1 MFERIISFKAS
12 RMVCLFLFVSGH
24 LAAQGLTFDATQ
36 QRAYELALSL
46 HPAEA
51 LQLVGEENSIQSVYI
66 ASLAE
71 TIELLVTEDYA
82 KFSSYE
88 ERFLKRLD
96 RNVKST
102 PRDFQFLQAELRLHW
117 SFVYL
122 KFGHELDAALQLRD
136 SYKIAESCRQKFPD
150 YLPILRTAG
159 ILEIIVGSIPEKYG
173 WVLSL
178 LNMSGSVPGGLA
190 DLETIGSSQSVLATE
205 AKLLHA
211 LVQGFMLEDG
221 GPALA
226 EMKSLL
232 EEHKGNPLMLF
243 LTASLAI
250 KHSESAL
257 ALEMLK
263 SLSDSTSGVPLYYAD
278 YLKGEAYLHKGDYL
292 NSIISYRWFINHQTG
307 QNYIKDA
314 YFKIGLCYW
323 LNGNENDALEIFK
336 EARNKGKE
344 ATEADKSAARALSEP
359 NPPNAALSRVRYY
372 TDGGYYKEAEKA
384 ISSLS
389 EKDFTNKKDVT
400 EYYYRKARLAHKM
413 NKPEAVDLYKKTI
426 EMTGMESWYFAPN
439 ACLQLGYIYQSRND
453 LPRAADYFE
462 RALSYKRHEYK
473 NSIDS
478 KARSALAQIGR
489 I

>member
-1 MFERIISFKAS
+1 
-12 RMVCLFLFVSGH
+12 MVCLFLSAVVH
-24 LAAQGLTFDATQ
+24 LASGQDLTFDATQ
-36 QRAYELALSL
+36 QRAYQLALSL
-46 HPAEA
+46 HPAQA
-51 LQLVGEENSIQSVYI
+51 LQALGDENSIANMYI

-71 TIELLVTEDYA
+71 TIELLVTEDYS
-82 KFSSYE
+82 KFASYE

-96 RNVKST
+96 RNVKSA

-117 SFVYL
+117 AFVYL
-122 KFGHELDAALQLRD
+122 KFGHELDAALQLRE
-136 SYKIAESCRQKFPD
+136 SYKIAESCRQKFAD
-150 YLPILRTAG
+150 YVPILRTAG
-159 ILEIIVGSIPEKYG
+159 LLEIIVGSIPEKYG

-190 DLETIGSSQSVLATE
+190 DLETIGASKSVLATE
-205 AKLLHA
+205 GRLLHA
-211 LVQGFMLEDG
+211 LVQGFMLEECS
-221 GPALA
+221 PALA
-226 EMKSLL
+226 DMSSMLKEQKR
-232 EEHKGNPLMLF
+232 NPLIVF
-243 LTASLAI
+243 LSASLAI
-250 KHSESAL
+250 KNSESAR
-257 ALEMLK
+257 ALELLK
-263 SLSDSTSGVPLYYAD
+263 TLSDSTSGVPLYYAD

-292 NSIISYRWFINHQTG
+292 NSILSYRWFINHQTG

-323 LNGNENDALEIFK
+323 LNGNENDALELFK

-359 NPPNAALSRVRYY
+359 NPPNAALSRIRYY
-372 TDGGYYKEAEKA
+372 TDGGYYKEAEKM

-389 EKDFTNKKDVT
+389 EKDFTNRKDIT

-413 NKPEAVDLYKKTI
+413 NKPEAVELYKKAI
-426 EMTGMESWYFAPN
+426 DMTGMETWYFAPN
-439 ACLQLGYIYQSRND
+439 ACLELGYIFRSRND